1 LTTATPAGVATL
13 NPWKALLMLAIVWLV
28 LVFVAG
34 LVVLYFGAEGTLHGA
49 VSIATRMGV
58 SQLVIGL
65 TLVAFGTSCPEL
77 SLDISAAIQ
86 GNSEL
91 AFGDLVG
98 SNIANVGLILG
109 IGAIVS
115 PLRVHMRLL
124 RAEVPIAVS
133 TSLLVLALA
142 LDGIISRQDGVIM
155 LAAFVLFVGYSF
167 RAARQESSKVQREF
181 KEIADVDDSVG
192 KSAMMVVAGLVGL
205 VVGAQLMVYSAVEA
219 ARMMGISPL
228 VIGLTIVA
236 LGTSLPELATSIVAA
251 KRQEADIV
259 VGNVIGSNIFNML
272 LVLAVVAIICPVSV
286 AASSLQVDLPAM
298 IAFVAVL
305 IPIMVRGMVVSRWE
319 GALLVVGYFC
329 FLGWQVLATLRDVAT
344 AGL

>member
-1 LTTATPAGVATL
+1 MITIL
-13 NPWKALLMLAIVWLV
+13 WLL
-28 LVFVAG
+28 LVFLGG

-86 GNSEL
+86 GNGQL

-109 IGAIVS
+109 IGAIVY

-142 LDGIISRQDGVIM
+142 MDGVISRQDGVIM

-167 RAARQESSKVQREF
+167 RAARQESAKVQE
-181 KEIADVDDSVG
+181 EIKDAADGQTSLG
-192 KSAMMVVAGLVGL
+192 KSTGMVVVGL
-205 VVGAQLMVYSAVEA
+205 TALVIGAQWMVYAAVEG
-219 ARMMGISPL
+219 ARLLGISPL
-228 VIGLTIVA
+228 IIGLTIVA
-236 LGTSLPELATSIVAA
+236 IGTSLPELATSIVAA
-251 KRQEADIV
+251 RRKEADIV
-259 VGNVIGSNIFNML
+259 AGNVIGSNIFNML
-272 LVLAVVAIICPVSV
+272 LVLAVVAIIRPVSV
-286 AASSLQVDLPAM
+286 SAGSLWVDLPVM
-298 IAFVAVL
+298 IGFVAVL
-305 IPIMVRGMVVSRWE
+305 IPIMVRGMVVSRAE
-319 GALLVVGYFC
+319 GVVLVVGYFV
-329 FLGWQVLATLRDVAT
+329 FLAWQVFVALGSA
-344 AGL
+344 AGAVG